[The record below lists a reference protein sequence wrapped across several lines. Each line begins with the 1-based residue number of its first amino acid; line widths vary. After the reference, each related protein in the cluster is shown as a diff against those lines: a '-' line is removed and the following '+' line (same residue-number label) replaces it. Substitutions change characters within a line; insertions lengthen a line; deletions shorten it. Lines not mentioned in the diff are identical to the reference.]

1 MKLQE
6 SLKGLILEI
15 ASIESVIDTIKK
27 KQVVVLYYTGDAPG
41 GDGLRTIEPVC
52 LGVSKAGNKVLRA
65 WDYEGASHTATLGT
79 QPLPGW
85 RLFRLDKITS
95 YKPNGK
101 VFNEMRPNFNPKG
114 DKSMISIIALANF
127 GQPAQP
133 SIIPQEL
140 QQPQQTP
147 ETPQTQQPNTDAIID
162 RTIET
167 LTNEFTQKYGEEG
180 FDLSKSAEA
189 FKRIYS
195 AIETEL
201 GNKLTDAEK
210 SALRTTITNKLQ
222 K

>member
-15 ASIESVIDTIKK
+15 ASIESVVDAIKK
-27 KQVVVLYYTGDAPG
+27 KQVVVIYYTGDAPG

-95 YKPNGK
+95 FKPNGQ
-101 VFNEMRPNFNPKG
+101 VFNEMRPNFNPNG
-114 DKSMISIIALANF
+114 DKSMVSIITLANF
-127 GQPAQP
+127 SQPAQP
-133 SIIPQEL
+133 SVIPQEL

-147 ETPQTQQPNTDAIID
+147 EPNNDAIID
-162 RTIET
+162 RTIEA
-167 LTNEFTQKYGEEG
+167 LTNEFTQKYGEDG

-195 AIETEL
+195 AIESET
-201 GNKLTDAEK
+201 GKRLTDAEK
-210 SALRTTITNKLQ
+210 ATLRTTITNKLQ

>member
-15 ASIESVIDTIKK
+15 ASIESVVDSIKK

-95 YKPNGK
+95 YKPNGQ
-101 VFNEMRPNFNPKG
+101 VFTEMRPNFNPNG
-114 DKSMISIIALANF
+114 DRSMVSIITLANF
-127 GQPAQP
+127 NQPAQP
-133 SIIPQEL
+133 SVIPQEL

-147 ETPQTQQPNTDAIID
+147 ETPQPNNDAIID
-162 RTIET
+162 RTIES
-167 LTNEFTQKYGEEG
+167 LTNEFTQKYGEDG

-195 AIETEL
+195 AIESET
-201 GNKLTDAEK
+201 GKRLTDAER
-210 SALRTTITNKLQ
+210 ANLRTTITNKLQ

>member
-15 ASIESVIDTIKK
+15 ASIESVVDSIKK

-65 WDYEGASHTATLGT
+65 WDYEGASHTATIGT

-95 YKPNGK
+95 YKPNGQ
-101 VFNEMRPNFNPKG
+101 VFNEMRPNFNPNG
-114 DKSMISIIALANF
+114 DRSMVSIITLANF

-133 SIIPQEL
+133 SIIPQDL

-147 ETPQTQQPNTDAIID
+147 ETPQPNNDAIID
-162 RTIET
+162 RTINS
-167 LTNEFTQKYGEEG
+167 LTDEFTQKYGEGG

-195 AIETEL
+195 AIESET

-210 SALRTTITNKLQ
+210 ASLRTTITNKLQ

>member
-15 ASIESVIDTIKK
+15 ASIESVVDSIKR
-27 KQVVVLYYTGDAPG
+27 KQVIVLYYTGDAPG

-95 YKPNGK
+95 YKPNGQ
-101 VFNEMRPNFNPKG
+101 VFNEMRPNFNPNG
-114 DKSMISIIALANF
+114 DKSMVSIITLANF

-147 ETPQTQQPNTDAIID
+147 ETPETPQVNTDEIINK
-162 RTIET
+162 TIDS
-167 LTNEFTQKYGEEG
+167 LTTEFTQKYGEGG

-189 FKRIYS
+189 FKRIYA
-195 AIETEL
+195 AIESETK
-201 GNKLTDAEK
+201 NRLTDAER
-210 SALRTTITNKLQ
+210 ATLRTTITNKLQ

>member
-15 ASIESVIDTIKK
+15 ASIESVVDAIKK
-27 KQVVVLYYTGDAPG
+27 KQVVVIYYTGDAPG

-95 YKPNGK
+95 FKPNGQ
-101 VFNEMRPNFNPKG
+101 VFNEMRPNFNPNG
-114 DKSMISIIALANF
+114 DKSMVSIITLANF
-127 GQPAQP
+127 NQPAQP

-147 ETPQTQQPNTDAIID
+147 EPNNDAIID
-162 RTIET
+162 RTIEA
-167 LTNEFTQKYGEEG
+167 LTNEFTQKYGEDG

-195 AIETEL
+195 AIESET
-201 GNKLTDAEK
+201 GNRLTDAEK
-210 SALRTTITNKLQ
+210 ATLRTTITNKLQ

>member
-15 ASIESVIDTIKK
+15 ASIESVVDSIKK

-65 WDYEGASHTATLGT
+65 WDFEGASHTATLGT

-95 YKPNGK
+95 YKPNGE
-101 VFNEMRPNFNPKG
+101 VFNEMRPNFNPNG
-114 DKSMISIIALANF
+114 DKSMVSIITLANF
-127 GQPAQP
+127 AQPAQP

-140 QQPQQTP
+140 QQPP
-147 ETPQTQQPNTDAIID
+147 QPNNDAIID
-162 RTIET
+162 RTIEA
-167 LTNEFTQKYGEEG
+167 LTNEFTQKYGEDG

-195 AIETEL
+195 AIESET
-201 GNKLTDAEK
+201 GNKLTDSEK
-210 SALRTTITNKLQ
+210 SSLRTIITNKLQ

>member
-15 ASIESVIDTIKK
+15 ASIESVVDSIKK

-65 WDYEGASHTATLGT
+65 WDFEGASHTATLGT

-95 YKPNGK
+95 YKPNGE
-101 VFNEMRPNFNPKG
+101 VFNEMRPNFNPNG
-114 DKSMISIIALANF
+114 DKSMVSIITLANF
-127 GQPAQP
+127 AQPAQP

-147 ETPQTQQPNTDAIID
+147 QPNNDAIID
-162 RTIET
+162 RTIEV
-167 LTNEFTQKYGEEG
+167 LTNEFTQKYGEDG

-195 AIETEL
+195 AIESET
-201 GNKLTDAEK
+201 GNKLTDSEK
-210 SALRTTITNKLQ
+210 SSLRTIITNKLQ

>member
-6 SLKGLILEI
+6 SLKELILEI
-15 ASIESVIDTIKK
+15 ASIESVVDSIKR
-27 KQVVVLYYTGDAPG
+27 KQVIVLYYTGDAPG

-95 YKPNGK
+95 YKPNGQ
-101 VFNEMRPNFNPKG
+101 VFNEMRPKFNPNG
-114 DKSMISIIALANF
+114 DKSMTSIITLANF

-140 QQPQQTP
+140 QQPQL
-147 ETPQTQQPNTDAIID
+147 NTDEIID
-162 RTIET
+162 ATINS
-167 LTNEFTQKYGEEG
+167 LTTEFTQKYGEGG

-189 FKRIYS
+189 FKRIYA
-195 AIETEL
+195 AIESKT
-201 GNKLTDAEK
+201 GNRLTNDEK
-210 SALRTTITNKLQ
+210 ATLRATITNKLQ

>member
-15 ASIESVIDTIKK
+15 ASIESVVDSIKK
-27 KQVVVLYYTGDAPG
+27 KQVIVLYYTGDAPG

-95 YKPNGK
+95 YKPNGQ
-101 VFNEMRPNFNPKG
+101 VFNEMRPNFNPNG
-114 DKSMISIIALANF
+114 DKSMVSIIALANF
-127 GQPAQP
+127 NQPAQP

-140 QQPQQTP
+140 QQPQQP
-147 ETPQTQQPNTDAIID
+147 QQPNNDAIID
-162 RTIET
+162 RTIDS
-167 LTNEFTQKYGEEG
+167 LTNEFTQKYGEGG

-195 AIETEL
+195 AIESET
-201 GNKLTDAEK
+201 GNRLTDTEK
-210 SALRTTITNKLQ
+210 ASLRTIITNKLQ

>member
-15 ASIESVIDTIKK
+15 ASIESVVDSIKK

-95 YKPNGK
+95 YKPNGQ
-101 VFNEMRPNFNPKG
+101 VFNEMRPNFNPNG
-114 DKSMISIIALANF
+114 DKSMVSIITLANF
-127 GQPAQP
+127 NQPAQP
-133 SIIPQEL
+133 SVIPQEL

-147 ETPQTQQPNTDAIID
+147 ETPQPNNDAIID
-162 RTIET
+162 RTIEA
-167 LTNEFTQKYGEEG
+167 LTNEFTQKYGEDG

-195 AIETEL
+195 AIESET
-201 GNKLTDAEK
+201 GKRLTDAEK
-210 SALRTTITNKLQ
+210 ATLRTTITNKLQ

>member
-15 ASIESVIDTIKK
+15 ASIESVVDSIKK

-65 WDYEGASHTATLGT
+65 WDFEGASHTATLGT

-95 YKPNGK
+95 YKPNGE
-101 VFNEMRPNFNPKG
+101 VFNEMRPNFNPNG
-114 DKSMISIIALANF
+114 DKSMVSIITLANF
-127 GQPAQP
+127 AQPAQP

-147 ETPQTQQPNTDAIID
+147 QPNNDAIID
-162 RTIET
+162 RTIEA
-167 LTNEFTQKYGEEG
+167 LTNEFTQKYGEDG

-195 AIETEL
+195 AIESET
-201 GNKLTDAEK
+201 GNRLTDSEK
-210 SALRTTITNKLQ
+210 SSLRTIITNKLQ

>member
-15 ASIESVIDTIKK
+15 ASIESVMDSIKK

-95 YKPNGK
+95 YKPNGQ
-101 VFNEMRPNFNPKG
+101 VFTEMRPNFNPNG
-114 DKSMISIIALANF
+114 DKSMVSIITLANF
-127 GQPAQP
+127 NQPAQP

-147 ETPQTQQPNTDAIID
+147 ETPQPNNDAIID
-162 RTIET
+162 RTIDS
-167 LTNEFTQKYGEEG
+167 LTNEFTEKYGEGG

-195 AIETEL
+195 SIESET

-210 SALRTTITNKLQ
+210 ASLRTTITNKLQ